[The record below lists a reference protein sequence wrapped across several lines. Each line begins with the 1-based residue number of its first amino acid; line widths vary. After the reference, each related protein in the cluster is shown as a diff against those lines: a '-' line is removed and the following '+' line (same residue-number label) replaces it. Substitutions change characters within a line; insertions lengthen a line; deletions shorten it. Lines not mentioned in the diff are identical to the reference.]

1 MKSLFVS
8 ARKAVVA
15 LGLSATMA
23 LPAITVPA
31 VSAPLAPIAQP
42 AAPQASGQVVDVQYR
57 DWRRD
62 RGWRDRRD
70 YRDWRR
76 DRWRDRGDYR
86 RWDRRRDRNTAIALG
101 LGIGLPLAA
110 LAARPA
116 YDPYYAPRP
125 VYREY
130 APRRVYRGGG
140 SAHVDWCYNRYRS
153 YRAYDNSFQPYNGP
167 RQQCYSPYS

>member
-1 MKSLFVS
+1 MKSLFSS

-31 VSAPLAPIAQP
+31 VSAPLAPVAQP
-42 AAPQASGQVVDVQYR
+42 AAPEASGQVVDVQYR

-62 RGWRDRRD
+62 RRD

-76 DRWRDRGDYR
+76 DRWRDRRDYR

>member
-110 LAARPA
+110 LAVRPA